1 MRVVDAGAI
10 DVSFPEFRGLLE
22 RAARGAGVIVTIDGP
37 AGAGKSTVAKAL
49 AERLGYRL
57 LDTGAMYRAVTLE
70 ALRTGGDPVA
80 IARGEAWRTHLDD
93 PALRGDDVND
103 ARVRRGRAARGA
115 RGAARRPA
123 RVPRGGRRRG
133 RGARHRRRRVAAGRA
148 EGVARRRPAAS
159 VRAAGGGEGA
169 AALERD
175 RRDAAQTIVPEGS
188 VRIDTT
194 GLSVDEVVDRIEE
207 LVR

>member
-1 MRVVDAGAI
+1 M
-10 DVSFPEFRGLLE
+10 
-22 RAARGAGVIVTIDGP
+22 IVTIDGP

-49 AERLGYRL
+49 ARRLGYRL

-70 ALRTGGDPVA
+70 VLRTGGDPVA
-80 IARGEAWRTHLDD
+80 IARGEAWRRHLGD

-103 ARVRRGRAARGA
+103 AVSRVSALPEVREALHGAQRAFLAQGDAVAEGRDIGA
-115 RGAARRPA
+115 VVWPEAELKVWLDADPA
-123 RVPRGGRRRG
+123 V
-133 RGARHRRRRVAAGRA
+133 RA
-148 EGVARRRPAAS
+148 ERR
-159 VRAAGGGEGA
+159 GGEGE

-188 VRIDTT
+188 ARIDTT